1 MPFFPGAK
9 VGGGGVVNKKSE
21 MEIIFNECI
30 FCIRGS
36 MKLIIFLGLK
46 IHIFRYIIVQVAV

>member
-1 MPFFPGAK
+1 M
-9 VGGGGVVNKKSE
+9 NKKSE